1 VHKSERPIKRRRIYT
16 SRSRFTADL
25 NDLISLLDII
35 KAWLLN
41 NTLSIIDSAQ
51 PSNDMRNAGGRL
63 ISLLLRSGRNTRLL
77 ARF

>member
-16 SRSRFTADL
+16 SRRFTADL

-35 KAWLLN
+35 KARLLN